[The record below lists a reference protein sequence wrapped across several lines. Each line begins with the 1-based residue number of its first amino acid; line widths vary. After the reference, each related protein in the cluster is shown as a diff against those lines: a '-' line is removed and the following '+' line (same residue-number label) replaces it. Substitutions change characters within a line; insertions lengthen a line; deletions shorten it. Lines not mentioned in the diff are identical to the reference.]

1 MSEPQANEA
10 RAARRQS
17 RQERATPTT
26 FSAVV
31 CTLARPD
38 ELRQALA
45 ALSSCEP
52 APSEVLVVDGD
63 EAGSAEPVV
72 REFPGVRL
80 VRSERGLTRQRNGGI
95 DAATGDVVAFFDDD
109 ARPEPDV
116 FARLAEAYA
125 DPSVVGATGR
135 VVEPGDH
142 RRGGR
147 GSRLRRLATGRGRPG
162 TFTAGGYPRRFPPV
176 PGEFDVEFMQGAFLT
191 ARRSLAAELRFDEAL
206 AGYGLAED
214 EDFSYRLSRRGRIR
228 YLGSAVV
235 HHDNA
240 GFGGRDRRAFG
251 RQVVANR
258 AYLFRK
264 NFRRTPFSRAM
275 FAYQLVVL
283 LAHRLLN
290 GDWAGARG
298 LAEGMRD
305 LRRGRRPM
313 PGGGRVTFVSSH
325 ARHGGSERYLERL
338 VEELDD
344 EHVGSIVALEDGPM
358 VERLRA
364 RGRDVTVLPTGRR
377 LSMLPA
383 AFRLRRHLR
392 RTGAGVVHANGVKA
406 ALVCV
411 LAGSRPVWV
420 KHDHSW
426 DGWLARLIGLR
437 CREVVGV
444 SPAVVEVF
452 RTVPRVQVSVVP
464 TGVRVSLVDREAARA
479 TVRALVG
486 DRSGPV
492 LTLVGRFHPVKGH
505 LDLLA
510 AAPPGAVV
518 LFVGDDEPSTP
529 EHSARV
535 REAAARDGAV
545 VATGRD
551 DALTL
556 LAGSDVAVV
565 PSGPEGFGLVAVEAM
580 AVGTPVVAYAA
591 GALPD
596 VVGDAGL
603 LVPPGETAALR
614 EALERVLTDTAVRE
628 RVVAAGHKR
637 VRTLFDPDRWVEAM
651 RNRYAVPYH

>member
-1 MSEPQANEA
+1 M
-10 RAARRQS
+10 R
-17 RQERATPTT
+17 
-26 FSAVV
+26 V
-31 CTLARPD
+31 
-38 ELRQALA
+38 
-45 ALSSCEP
+45 
-52 APSEVLVVDGD
+52 
-63 EAGSAEPVV
+63 
-72 REFPGVRL
+72 
-80 VRSERGLTRQRNGGI
+80 VRSERGLTRQRNRGI
-95 DAATGDVVAFFDDD
+95 DAAAGDVVAFFDDD

-125 DPSVVGATGR
+125 DPAVVGATGR

-147 GSRLRRLATGRGRPG
+147 GSFVRRLVTGRGRPG

-176 PGEFDVEFMQGAFLT
+176 AGEFDVEFMQGAFLT
-191 ARRSLAAELRFDEAL
+191 VRRPLAAELRFDEAL
-206 AGYGLAED
+206 TGYGLAED

-228 YLGSAVV
+228 YTGRAVV

-240 GFGGRDRRAFG
+240 GFAGRDRRAFG
-251 RQVVANR
+251 RQVVAHR

-264 NFRRTPFSRAM
+264 NFPQTPFSRAM
-275 FAYQLVVL
+275 FGYQLVLL
-283 LAHRLLN
+283 LAHRLAN

-298 LAEGMRD
+298 LLDGMRD
-305 LRRGRRPM
+305 LRRARRRAQ
-313 PGGGRVTFVSSH
+313 GGAVTFVSSH

-338 VEELDD
+338 VDELGDG
-344 EHVGSIVALEDGPM
+344 HVGSIVALEDGPM

-364 RGRDVTVLPTGRR
+364 RGRDVTVLPAGAR

-392 RTGAGVVHANGVKA
+392 RTRGGVVHANGVKA

-411 LAGSRPVWV
+411 LAGARPVWV
-420 KHDHSW
+420 KHDFSW
-426 DGWLARLIGLR
+426 DGWLARLVGLR

-452 RTVPRVQVSVVP
+452 RTVPRVSVSVVP
-464 TGVRVSLVDREAARA
+464 TGLRVPPVDRAAARA
-479 TVRALVG
+479 AVRALVD
-486 DRSGPV
+486 DRPGPV

-510 AAPPGAVV
+510 AAPSGSVV
-518 LFVGDDEPSTP
+518 LFVGDDEPSTA

-535 REAAARDGAV
+535 REAAEAAGAV

-556 LAGSDVAVV
+556 LAGSDVAVM

-603 LVPPGETAALR
+603 LVAPGDVAALR
-614 EALERVLTDTAVRE
+614 EAIERVLGDDALRE
-628 RVVAAGHKR
+628 RLAAGGRKR
-637 VRTLFDPDRWVEAM
+637 ASTVFAPDRWVEAM
-651 RNRYAVPYH
+651 RTRYESPVP